1 MSATTSAVGRDLCTG
16 RRLCGR
22 HTDSV
27 ALSGGMG
34 RRIELPSDLAIIAA
48 AQAGLITTAQCR
60 ELGVSLTR
68 VARQL
73 DSGAWSRVTRG
84 VYDTD
89 STPIGSRHPDRR
101 RRRAAF
107 AAKLALGPESVAVG
121 ACALALHGVW
131 GLPIALEPEAAL
143 PGGRRAYSRD
153 GIHARMF
160 DGGMTVTEVD
170 GIKVATVD
178 WALTQAVPEM
188 DRFHAVGAMDN
199 ALNRGFITLDELDEV
214 HDRARGRRGIATR
227 HGFFGE
233 VDARAESPPESWAR
247 LDCVDNG
254 VPPDALQVPVRD
266 LSGVVRRGDLGWTFN
281 DGRILIAEIDS
292 DEHHDLAQLDADS
305 ERHNDIAAVSAVVL
319 HFRKQA
325 VHTPG
330 AISSKVRA
338 TLDRYNDRLC

>member
-1 MSATTSAVGRDLCTG
+1 LI
-16 RRLCGR
+16 
-22 HTDSV
+22 

-34 RRIELPSDLAIIAA
+34 RTIELPADLSIIAG

-68 VARQL
+68 IARQL
-73 DSGAWSRVTRG
+73 DVGVWRRVTRG

-89 STPIGSRHPDRR
+89 PTPITSRHPDHR

-107 AAKLALGPESVAVG
+107 AAKLALGPDSVVVG

-131 GLPIALEPEAAL
+131 GLPIVLEPQAAL

-170 GIKVATVD
+170 GVAVATVD
-178 WALTQAVPEM
+178 WALVQAVPEM
-188 DRFHAVGAMDN
+188 DRFHAVGALDHT
-199 ALNRGFITLDELDEV
+199 LNRGLITLDQLDDI

-227 HGFFGE
+227 HGYFGE
-233 VDARAESPPESWAR
+233 VDGRAESPSETRAR

-254 VPPDALQVPVRD
+254 VPPDMLQVPVRD
-266 LSGVVRRGDLGWTFN
+266 LSGVVRRGDLGWRFR

-292 DEHHDLAQLDADS
+292 DEHHDLAQLAADT

-330 AISSKVRA
+330 AVSGTVRA
-338 TLDRYNDRLC
+338 TLDRYNNGLL

>member
-1 MSATTSAVGRDLCTG
+1 
-16 RRLCGR
+16 
-22 HTDSV
+22 
-27 ALSGGMG
+27 MG
-34 RRIELPSDLAIIAA
+34 RTIELPSELAIIAE

-68 VARQL
+68 VARL
-73 DSGAWSRVTRG
+73 LESRAWKRVTRG

-89 STPIGSRHPDRR
+89 PTPVASRHPDRR

-107 AAKLALGPESVAVG
+107 AAKLALGPESVVVG

-131 GLPIALEPEAAL
+131 GLPIAIEPQAAL

-160 DGGMTVTEVD
+160 DGGMTITEID
-170 GIKVATVD
+170 GIQVATVD
-178 WALTQAVPEM
+178 WALVQAVPEM

-199 ALNRGFITLDELDEV
+199 ALNRGFITVDELADV

-227 HGFFGE
+227 HGYFGE
-233 VDARAESPPESWAR
+233 VDARSESPSESRAR
-247 LDCVDNG
+247 LDCIDNG

-266 LSGVVRRGDLGWTFN
+266 LSGVARRGDLGWTFK

-292 DEHHDLAQLDADS
+292 DEHHDLAQLAADA
-305 ERHNDIAAVSAVVL
+305 ERHNDITAVSAVVL

-325 VHTPG
+325 VYTSG
-330 AISSKVRA
+330 AVSSTVRA
-338 TLDRYNDRLC
+338 TLDRYNDGLS

>member
-1 MSATTSAVGRDLCTG
+1 
-16 RRLCGR
+16 
-22 HTDSV
+22 
-27 ALSGGMG
+27 MG
-34 RRIELPSDLAIIAA
+34 RTIELPGDLTIIAK

-73 DSGAWSRVTRG
+73 DSGAWKRVARG

-89 STPIGSRHPDRR
+89 STPIWSRHPDRR

-107 AAKLALGPESVAVG
+107 AAKLALGPESVVVG

-131 GLPIALEPEAAL
+131 GLPITLEPQAAL

-160 DGGMTVTEVD
+160 DGGMTITEVD
-170 GIKVATVD
+170 GIQVATVD
-178 WALTQAVPEM
+178 WGLIQAVPEM

-199 ALNRGFITLDELDEV
+199 TLNRGLITLDELDEV
-214 HDRARGRRGIATR
+214 HDRARGRRGMATR

-233 VDARAESPPESWAR
+233 TDARAESPPETWAR
-247 LDCVDNG
+247 LDCIDNG

-266 LSGVVRRGDLGWTFN
+266 LSGVARRGDLGWTFK
-281 DGRILIAEIDS
+281 DGRMLIAEIDS
-292 DEHHDLAQLDADS
+292 DEYHGPAQVDADS
-305 ERHNDIAAVSAVVL
+305 ERHNDISAVSAVVL

-330 AISSKVRA
+330 AISAKVRA
-338 TLDRYNDRLC
+338 TLDRYNNGLA

>member
-1 MSATTSAVGRDLCTG
+1 MAGS
-16 RRLCGR
+16 
-22 HTDSV
+22 
-27 ALSGGMG
+27 MG
-34 RRIELPSDLAIIAA
+34 RRIELPSDLAIIAEV
-48 AQAGLITTAQCR
+48 QAGLITTAQCR

-73 DSGAWSRVTRG
+73 DSGAWRRVTRG

-89 STPIGSRHPDRR
+89 PTPITSRHPDRR

-107 AAKLALGPESVAVG
+107 AAKLALGPDSVVVG

-131 GLPIALEPEAAL
+131 GLPKKLEPQAAL

-170 GIKVATVD
+170 GIAVATVD
-178 WALTQAVPEM
+178 WALVQAVPEM
-188 DRFHAVGAMDN
+188 DRFHAVGAIDN
-199 ALNRGFITLDELDEV
+199 ILNRGLITLDELDEI

-227 HGFFGE
+227 HSYFGE
-233 VDARAESPPESWAR
+233 ADARAESPSESRAR

-266 LSGVVRRGDLGWTFN
+266 LSGVARRGDLGWTFK

-292 DEHHDLAQLDADS
+292 DEHHDVAALAADT

-319 HFRKQA
+319 HFRKDA
-325 VHTPG
+325 VYRPG
-330 AISSKVRA
+330 AVSGKVRA
-338 TLDRYNDRLC
+338 TLDRYNDALS